1 LGSALADVM
10 SKPTAMTARD
20 ASNIA
25 SLFAAGNFAAWNVRV
40 IMSSRAARRRHFRF
54 AVTLAAGPMQPQGQT
69 GHTAPE

>member
-10 SKPTAMTARD
+10 AKPTAME

-25 SLFAAGNFAAWNVRV
+25 SRFAAGNLGV

-54 AVTLAAGPMQPQGQT
+54 AVTLAGAAIQPQGQT